1 MKVVPLRDY
10 VIVKRK
16 TEEKM
21 SASGLIHIPDNAQEK
36 SVEGEVLA
44 VGKGRVLDNGTLL
57 EPQVKIGNKVLM
69 QKHSFIEVKF
79 DGEEYLL
86 IKEENILAVLNHE

>member
-21 SASGLIHIPDNAQEK
+21 TAGGLFIPDNAQEK
-36 SVEGEVLA
+36 SVEGEVMA
-44 VGKGRVLDNGTLL
+44 VGRGKVLDNGTLL
-57 EPQVKIGNKVLM
+57 EPRVRMGDKVLM
-69 QKHSFIEVKF
+69 QKNAFIEVKF
-79 DGEEYLL
+79 DGEDYLL
-86 IKEENILAVLNHE
+86 IKEEHILAVLNHQD